1 MNSMIKKTWIG
12 LMLGMGLLA
21 GVNANAADLTII
33 SAPTALTSGNAL
45 VFTAAQAI
53 GTESAAQT
61 VTLTASVGPVT
72 FDALGIAN
80 PNFSMQDN
88 TCGATLAIATPCT
101 FSVKFTPEAA
111 GTRYAELIIRSDALN
126 ANGVPAVNGAHTV
139 YLQGTAPKSSQT
151 IAFGSAPAIVVG
163 GTGTVTATGGGS
175 GNPVTFASATGG
187 ICSVSGSTVTGIAV
201 GTCTIAADQA
211 GNANYTAAPQKTQNI
226 AVTAVPL
233 TDQTINFTA
242 APASIVVGLTGTVSA
257 TGGGSGN
264 AVTFTSATGGICSVS
279 GSTVTG
285 IAAGTC
291 IIAANQL
298 GNGSYNPATTKTQNI
313 AITTVAMINQ
323 TIAFGSAP
331 AIVVGGSG
339 TVTATGGGSGNTVT
353 FTSATGGICSVSG
366 STVTG
371 IAAGTCTIA
380 ANQAGNGSYNAALQ
394 VLQNITISGSEP
406 APSGGA
412 CNQVFGGVA
421 TANTNTVLSLT
432 ATGLNN
438 NWLMNRGQSRSVQ
451 FVTGAAGTI
460 GSFSFQ
466 PSTIGQPVPVFIN
479 ISATQCDFSYSQ
491 IDSPITS
498 GFNSRACAGGA
509 FAVQN
514 PGSTPLASR
523 CSLLPNTTYFLN
535 LRNESVQTATQTK
548 GAGQRGSD
556 SCTYPACGFVMTV
569 Y

>member
-291 IIAANQL
+291 
-298 GNGSYNPATTKTQNI
+298 
-313 AITTVAMINQ
+313 
-323 TIAFGSAP
+323 
-331 AIVVGGSG
+331 
-339 TVTATGGGSGNTVT
+339 
-353 FTSATGGICSVSG
+353 
-366 STVTG
+366 
-371 IAAGTCTIA
+371 TIA